1 MHFETYVSNTGA
13 SLAVISAFE
22 KDLSHSSFAEEFV
35 FWTIVYQFPQ
45 KLVCFLLNM
54 LPDTTYKEAF
64 AESFVHH
71 YSRVSLMLARFR
83 ATDENNG
90 HSMSRPSPHDLL
102 SNCVVH
108 VSVQLFS
115 NEPLAEKLCR
125 QQHLLHVIIASL
137 RATIEGASGQ
147 GGEDVRGILVNSR
160 LQSSSRNRH
169 MVVRCDHYIM
179 RKHSYW
185 PLVSDLNN
193 ILTHSPVAFILMN
206 DRPLLEMWLEFISNF
221 QGMNLNIREF
231 DEHVEYENESYYA
244 AFSAELEI
252 CATPVWTL
260 ISHLKN
266 EATAHLTLR
275 VIKATQQCLE
285 KWFDLI
291 SFTNYDTP
299 NAYQATFHI
308 PLHRYYSI
316 FVHHAVEYQAVNL
329 DHLLPASEAKLQLYL
344 AHPLQVLIGFYEILC
359 GLWVRNGLQ
368 MKGQAM
374 TYIQCHFCNSMVDPD
389 LFLIQQCAARLSPDW
404 FIQTV
409 LERFVKSCCF
419 RRDCVTAYF
428 DFVGFTC
435 GIGCR
440 FPTQKKSHIDA
451 LF

>member
-1 MHFETYVSNTGA
+1 MHKDCTVCDKSAIGWGESSLLEGFCSNL
-13 SLAVISAFE
+13 SVWYLVINAFE
-22 KDLSHSSFAEEFV
+22 KDLTHSSFAEEFL

-54 LPDTTYKEAF
+54 LPDSTYKAAF

-83 ATDENNG
+83 NLDDGSG
-90 HSMSRPSPHDLL
+90 HSLSRPSPHDLL

-115 NEPLAEKLCR
+115 NEPLAAKLCR
-125 QQHLLHVIIASL
+125 DQHLLHVIIASL
-137 RATIEGASGQ
+137 RATIEGSGA
-147 GGEDVRGILVNSR
+147 GDDVRGILVNSR
-160 LQSSSRNRH
+160 LQSSARNRH

-193 ILTHSPVAFILMN
+193 ILTHNPVAMIFMN
-206 DRPLLEMWLEFISNF
+206 DLNLLEMWLEFILNF
-221 QGMNLNIREF
+221 QAMNLNVREF

-260 ISHLKN
+260 ISHLKTPD
-266 EATAHLTLR
+266 TAHLTKQ
-275 VIKATQQCLE
+275 VILTTRNILDGWFE
-285 KWFDLI
+285 KI
-291 SFTNYDTP
+291 SMTNYDVP
-299 NAYQATFHI
+299 NAYHITFHI

-316 FVHHAVEYQAVNL
+316 FLHHGVAYQNL
-329 DHLLPASEAKLQLYL
+329 SLDALLPPTEAQLQLYI
-344 AHPLQVLIGFYEILC
+344 AHPLQVLIGFFEILC

-389 LFLIQQCAARLSPDW
+389 LFLIQQCASKLSPDW
-404 FIQTV
+404 FIETV
-409 LERFVKSCCF
+409 FKRLV
-419 RRDCVTAYF
+419 CVPCNRY
-428 DFVGFTC
+428 VC
-435 GIGCR
+435 
-440 FPTQKKSHIDA
+440 
-451 LF
+451 